1 MLTHHFQASTGHV
14 PRWLLP
20 ILALTL
26 TLYRCWTISHLGLN
40 AYVDEAYYWGWSQA
54 LDWGYY
60 SKPPMIAGL
69 IATSGWLFGDH
80 LIALKAPSLIL
91 YPATALVVEQLGRRM
106 FGDRIGFWSGLAFLT
121 MPLVSILGLFVSTDA
136 PLLFF
141 WALGMSLIWLALDR
155 GVQRPATGL
164 WAAIGVTLGLG
175 LMSKYTMAA
184 FAGSALVALLAHPG
198 GARQL
203 RRSGPWLALAIALVL
218 FAPNLWWNWRLGF
231 PTFQHTAEITR
242 VAGEGG
248 SRGWHLDQLLEFTAA
263 QWLSF
268 GPLLSFGLIG
278 ALFTLRGLWVDPRHR
293 FLLLFLLPLLVLVS
307 VQALTGR
314 ANGNWAA
321 PIFVSASLLT
331 IAFLGSQGRHAK
343 RWHLAIAGV
352 AFNLVGACVVYQ
364 WPDLL
369 RATGHEPA
377 ASTDLYKRARGWREL
392 ADAVRP
398 HLQAHPDAVLVSN
411 DRELMAQLIYGL
423 RPARHARW
431 QDQVHIEDQYG
442 LTEPL
447 TPSSGQTFLVVLPSS
462 FDPTSITARFAS
474 AEKLGDVDV
483 TVYPTLH
490 RRASVW
496 LMKKFAGYR

>member
-1 MLTHHFQASTGHV
+1 MHREYPPTRAGQI

-20 ILALTL
+20 VLALAL
-26 TLYRCWTISHLGLN
+26 TLYRCWAVAHLGLD
-40 AYVDEAYYWGWSQA
+40 AYVDEAYYWGWSQT

-69 IATSGWLFGDH
+69 IAASGWLFGDH
-80 LIALKAPSLIL
+80 LLALKAPSLIL
-91 YPATALVVEQLGRRM
+91 YPATALVIEQLGRRM
-106 FGDRIGFWSGLAFLT
+106 FGDPVGFWSGLAFLS
-121 MPLVSILGLFVSTDA
+121 MPLISVLGLFVSTDA

-141 WALGMSLIWLALDR
+141 WALGMKLIWSMLDR
-155 GVQRPATGL
+155 ENQPATGL
-164 WAAIGVTLGLG
+164 WAALGVTLGLG

-184 FAGSALVALLAHPG
+184 FAGSALLALLAHPG

-203 RRSGPWLALAIALVL
+203 GRPGPWLALAIALAL
-218 FAPNLWWNWRLGF
+218 FAPNLWWNWRMGF

-242 VAGEGG
+242 VAGAGG
-248 SRGWHLDQLLEFTAA
+248 DRGWHPDQLLEFTAA

-268 GPLLSFGLIG
+268 GPLLSFGLAG
-278 ALFTLRGLWVDPRHR
+278 ALLGLRGLWVDLRCR
-293 FLLLFLLPLLVLVS
+293 FLLLFLLPLLLLVS

-331 IAFLGSQGRHAK
+331 VAFLSSRYGHSI
-343 RWHLAIAGV
+343 RWRLAVAGV
-352 AFNLVGACVVYQ
+352 ALNLAAAFAAYH

-369 RATGHEPA
+369 RATGREPA
-377 ASTDLYKRARGWREL
+377 ASNDPFKRVRGWREL
-392 ADAVRP
+392 ADSVRP

-431 QDQVHIEDQYG
+431 QDQPHIEDQYG
-442 LTEPL
+442 LTTPL
-447 TPSSGQTFLVVLPSS
+447 TPESGQTFLVVLPAQ
-462 FDPTSITARFAS
+462 FDPAPVIARFAS
-474 AEKLGDVDV
+474 AEKLADADV

-496 LMKKFAGYR
+496 LMKGFAGYR

>member
-1 MLTHHFQASTGHV
+1 M

-20 ILALTL
+20 VLALALTV
-26 TLYRCWTISHLGLN
+26 YRCWVIVHLDID

-69 IATSGWLFGDH
+69 IAASGWLFGDH
-80 LIALKAPSLIL
+80 LLALKVPSLIL
-91 YPATALVVEQLGRRM
+91 YPVTALVIEQLGRRM
-106 FGDRIGFWSGLAFLT
+106 FGDRIGFWAGLAFLS
-121 MPLVSILGLFVSTDA
+121 MPLVSMLGLFVSTDA

-141 WALGMSLIWLALDR
+141 WALGMTLTWRRLEPREQDRAL
-155 GVQRPATGL
+155 GQ

-184 FAGSALVALLAHPG
+184 FAGSAFLALLAHPG
-198 GARQL
+198 GVRQL
-203 RRSGPWLALAIALVL
+203 GRPGPWLALAIALAL

-248 SRGWHLDQLLEFTAA
+248 ERGWHPGQLLEFTVA

-268 GPLLSFGLIG
+268 GPLLSIGLAG
-278 ALFTLRGLWVDPRHR
+278 ALLSLRRLWGDLRCR
-293 FLLLFLLPLLVLVS
+293 FLLLFLLPLLALVS
-307 VQALTGR
+307 LQALTGR

-331 IAFLGSQGRHAK
+331 VPFLARQGFRSK
-343 RWHLAIAGV
+343 RWRLAIAGV
-352 AFNLVGACVVYQ
+352 ALNLVAACAIYH

-369 RATGHEPA
+369 RAAGREPS
-377 ASTDLYKRARGWREL
+377 ASTDPFKRARGWHEL
-392 ADAVRP
+392 AEAVRP

-431 QDQVHIEDQYG
+431 QDQPHIEDQYG
-442 LTEPL
+442 LTAPL
-447 TPSSGQTFLVVLPSS
+447 TPQSGQTFLVVLPAN
-462 FDPTSITARFAS
+462 FEPAPIARRFSS
-474 AEKLGDVDV
+474 AEKLADADV

-490 RRASVW
+490 RRVSVW
-496 LMKKFAGYR
+496 LMKGFSGYR